1 MIRRAAAVLALLVL
15 LLPAAQAA
23 STGARA
29 PITVDGTVNDVAV
42 AATNG
47 RFAAGFVDS
56 GSTTMGERDAPVWTL
71 WNNDGSVRQAASA
84 DPDAC
89 ADAGF
94 VAPPEDCRTTA
105 SHIAVSADG
114 SRIAVVSV
122 QNAATDLLTL
132 FRDTG
137 SKLFGPEPVSG
148 TVTDLAINSDGT
160 RVAVSARTA
169 APQNEP
175 TDPGDGFAQVYDTSG
190 SKLMGSSGLT
200 YEDPAVRVALSPDG
214 QTLVVAAGDN
224 HYYKGMVTT
233 DYNHR
238 ISGTVATDV
247 DASGTGGWTIAGFA
261 NGFFGLYNSAIT
273 DPSPVEYQKKE
284 AGSDSSGLTAVAIR
298 QDATAFVTASSGGT
312 LRYYRLDT
320 SAQADQ
326 ATLVASVTGLG
337 TVHNAT
343 FSADGRYLAVR
354 SGADAL
360 RLYRANPDGLQEL
373 WKDTRPGLD
382 GAIAIDSRGEHV
394 LAGAGSTVIVYD
406 AIHKLTAILPSQTQ
420 DPGTSADYTVTYR
433 NDGNR
438 QEDVTLSASPPVGAS
453 VSPNPPSFSVAPGA
467 SKAVIVTVTLPATR
481 APGTTTIPLVHSL
494 ADGADGTGTS
504 SLAITVPTKRD
515 LRLVPDGA
523 TSLAAT
529 PGAVAVFHV
538 KATNAGNVRET
549 GALKISG
556 LPAGWTSGVEPE
568 TLDLAPGASTNV
580 SVSLGPPANA
590 AHLSQAAVRLERDG
604 GPSLDLTATVGAG
617 FRVRLSGPQGLLL
630 EPGRSGL
637 VNLTVRNE
645 GNAPDTIVVRLGTLP
660 SGWQGAFLSG
670 LSEHRVEELAAGQ
683 EEVVQA
689 TLRPP
694 GDSTTSVPVQVSVTA
709 SSLGDPSQRSSR
721 AILVTVAEPSTES
734 ESETE
739 TSGGGGNGIPGVPPV
754 VLVLALA
761 ALAVGMRRRGKA

>member
-1 MIRRAAAVLALLVL
+1 MMHRAVAALLVLLL

-29 PITVDGTVNDVAV
+29 PITVEGTVNDVAL

-47 RFAAGFVDS
+47 RFAAAFTDS

-71 WNNDGSVRQAASA
+71 WNGDGSVRQAASA
-84 DPDAC
+84 DPDVC
-89 ADAGF
+89 LENL
-94 VAPPEDCRTTA
+94 VTPPEDCRTSAT
-105 SHIAVSADG
+105 HIAVSADG
-114 SRIAVVSV
+114 SRIAVASD
-122 QNAATDLLTL
+122 QSGTTDLVTL
-132 FRDTG
+132 FRDAG
-137 SKLFGPEPVSG
+137 DKLFGPVAVAG
-148 TVTDLAINSDGT
+148 AVTDLAISADGS

-169 APQNEP
+169 GPGDDP
-175 TDPGDGFAQVYDTSG
+175 TDSADGFAQVYDSSG
-190 SKLMGSSGLT
+190 SGLMGSTGLR
-200 YEDPAVRVALSPDG
+200 YDDPAVRVALSPDG

-224 HYYKGMVTT
+224 HYYKGMSSMPT

-238 ISGTVATDV
+238 ISGTSVTDV
-247 DASGTGGWTIAGFA
+247 DASGVGGWTIAGFA
-261 NGFFGLYNSAIT
+261 NGFFGLYNGAIT

-284 AGSDSSGLTAVAIR
+284 AGSDASGLTAVAIR
-298 QDATAFVTASSGGT
+298 SDATAFVTGSSGGT

-320 SAQADQ
+320 TAQADQ

-337 TVHNAT
+337 AILNAT
-343 FSADGRYLAVR
+343 FSADGRHLAVR

-360 RLYRANPDGLQEL
+360 RLYRATADGLQEL
-373 WKDTRPGLD
+373 WKDNRAGLD
-382 GAIAIDSRGEHV
+382 DAIAIDSRGEHV

-453 VSPNPPSFSVAPGA
+453 VSPNPPSFSIAPGA
-467 SKAVIVTVTLPATR
+467 QKAVIVTVTLPATR
-481 APGTTTIPLVHSL
+481 APGTTTIPLTHSL
-494 ADGADGTGTS
+494 SDGLDGSATS

-538 KATNAGNVRET
+538 TALNAGNVRET
-549 GALKISG
+549 GTLKITG
-556 LPAGWTSGVEPE
+556 LPTGWTSGVEPE

-590 AHLSQAAVRLERDG
+590 PHLSQAIVRLERTG

-617 FRVRLSGPQGLLL
+617 FRVRLTAPQGLLL

-637 VNLTVRNE
+637 VNMTVRNE

-670 LSEHRVEELAAGQ
+670 LSEHRLENLAAGQ

-689 TLRPP
+689 TLRPAE
-694 GDSTTSVPVQVSVTA
+694 DSSTSVPIQVSVTA
-709 SSLGDPSQRSSR
+709 ASLGDPSQRMTK
-721 AILVTVAEPSTES
+721 AILITVEEPSTES
-734 ESETE
+734 ESASETD
-739 TSGGGGNGIPGVPPV
+739 GDGGGNGIPGVPPM
-754 VLVLALA
+754 VLVLTLA
-761 ALAVGMRRRGKA
+761 ALAVGFRRRR